1 MQRLV
6 LTLTLCLLSMLLTA
20 AALAGDV
27 EDVIAAEMDSRV
39 QEMAGNVDGYF
50 KYKSSTY
57 TIPPPLQVDFSPRG
71 QRGSRPKRDLTRV

>member
-1 MQRLV
+1 MQS
-6 LTLTLCLLSMLLTA
+6 LTLCLLGMFLTT

-50 KYKSSTY
+50 KYKGSTY
-57 TIPPPLQVDFSPRG
+57 TIFPPYRWTSLHGVETGAGPSEIRRG
-71 QRGSRPKRDLTRV
+71 YEV

>member
-1 MQRLV
+1 MKSLV
-6 LTLTLCLLSMLLTA
+6 LTLTLCLFGMFLTT

-50 KYKSSTY
+50 KYKGSTY
-57 TIPPPLQVDFSPRG
+57 TIFPPNRWASLPGIEAGAGPSAI
-71 QRGSRPKRDLTRV
+71 